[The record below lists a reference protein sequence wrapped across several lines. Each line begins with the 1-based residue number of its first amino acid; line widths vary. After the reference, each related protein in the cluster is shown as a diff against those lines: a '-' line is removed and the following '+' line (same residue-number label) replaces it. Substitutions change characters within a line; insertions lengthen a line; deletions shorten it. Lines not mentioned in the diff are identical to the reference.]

1 MNVVSDISIRR
12 IHAIGRK
19 KEEPMDSFLHLTHE
33 ENDQNKKTNSNP
45 HHVDKKRIQR
55 LKKNFLPFW
64 MREIADQEQK
74 HNEASPKTNSA
85 HMEPK

>member
-1 MNVVSDISIRR
+1 
-12 IHAIGRK
+12 
-19 KEEPMDSFLHLTHE
+19 MDSFLQIPDQ
-33 ENDQNKKTNSNP
+33 ENDQNKKTNSTP

-74 HNEASPKTNSA
+74 RNEASPKTNPA
-85 HMEPK
+85 QMESK